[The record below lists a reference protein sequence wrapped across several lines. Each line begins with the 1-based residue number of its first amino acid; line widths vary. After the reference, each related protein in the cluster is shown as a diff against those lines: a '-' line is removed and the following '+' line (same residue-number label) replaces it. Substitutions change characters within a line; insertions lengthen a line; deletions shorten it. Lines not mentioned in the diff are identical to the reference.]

1 MPHRRQAQINCR
13 KTPSRR
19 TPKTQPTPDP
29 TFSVVINRT
38 INAPRERVFEAWTN
52 PAHLHR
58 WWAVQEDFTVPIA
71 EVDLRI
77 GGSYRLG
84 MQVPDQEQP
93 FIVTGVYR
101 EISPPEKLV
110 FTWKWEA
117 APPPYAADWVPTET
131 LVTIEFFDRD
141 GSTEVRLTH
150 EMFPDET
157 MRDEHDQGWGRCL
170 NSLTRYLPIGLSS
183 DASGRIL

>member
-1 MPHRRQAQINCR
+1 M
-13 KTPSRR
+13 
-19 TPKTQPTPDP
+19 TQPTPDP

-52 PAHLHR
+52 PAHLHW

-71 EVDLRI
+71 EGDLWI

-84 MQVPDQEQP
+84 MQVPDQEHP

-117 APPPYAADWVPTET
+117 APPPYAADWAPTET

-150 EMFPDET
+150 EMFPDEN
-157 MRDEHDQGWGRCL
+157 MRDEHNQGWGRCL
-170 NSLTRYLPIGLSS
+170 DSLTRYLPIGLSS

>member
-1 MPHRRQAQINCR
+1 M
-13 KTPSRR
+13 
-19 TPKTQPTPDP
+19 TQPTPDP

-52 PAHLHR
+52 PAHLHW

-84 MQVPDQEQP
+84 MQVPDQEHP
-93 FIVTGVYR
+93 FVVTGVYR

-110 FTWKWEA
+110 FTLEMGGRA
-117 APPPYAADWVPTET
+117 AALRCGLGADRNPGYYRV
-131 LVTIEFFDRD
+131 L
-141 GSTEVRLTH
+141 
-150 EMFPDET
+150 
-157 MRDEHDQGWGRCL
+157 
-170 NSLTRYLPIGLSS
+170 
-183 DASGRIL
+183 